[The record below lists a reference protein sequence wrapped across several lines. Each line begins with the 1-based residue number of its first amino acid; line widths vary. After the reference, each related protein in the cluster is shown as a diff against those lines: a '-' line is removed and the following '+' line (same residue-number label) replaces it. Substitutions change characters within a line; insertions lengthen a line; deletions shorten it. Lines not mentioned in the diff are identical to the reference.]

1 MMVSHN
7 HSYTFFLYA
16 HEMWSSLFDACS
28 KATTSILFEHFILVD
43 DAYGRPLINLL
54 KQKSKEGVKI
64 RVLLDAVGSSHL
76 FQAHLEKEFF
86 DAGIEF
92 IFFNTLIPWTKRYQ
106 ATVFFRDHRK
116 LIVID
121 SKVAFT
127 GGVCFEAYMRDWRDT
142 SVRIEGSIIADMEK
156 AFEIMWRRAQLKTHK
171 REKRAEISFE
181 KPYGFMTNSPFPRK
195 RHMYYELIKRL
206 KRAKREVKLTTPYF
220 VPNHRLLRA
229 LRSAARRGVDV
240 SLLVPQKSDHP
251 LVDLATS
258 TYFETLLKA
267 GVKIFLTSEPFNHTK
282 AGTIDGEWGTIG
294 SLNLDY
300 VSLRYNFEANIV
312 TLDGGFVSEL
322 NTQFLMDE
330 SKSKRLDIQEWQKR
344 SWHVRVPEYLIRPF
358 RFLL

>member
-1 MMVSHN
+1 MIVSNN
-7 HSYTFFLYA
+7 HAFKFFLYA
-16 HEMWSSLFDACS
+16 HEMWSDLFDACS

-43 DAYGRPLINLL
+43 DTYGRPLIDLL
-54 KQKSKEGVKI
+54 KQKSREGVKI
-64 RVLLDAVGSSHL
+64 RVLLDAVGSSHF
-76 FQAHLEKEFF
+76 FQAHLEKEFS
-86 DAGIEF
+86 DVGIEF

-142 SVRIEGSIIADMEK
+142 SVRIEGPIITDMEK

-171 REKRAEISFE
+171 REKRAEVSFE
-181 KPYGFMTNSPFPRK
+181 KPYGFITNSPFPRK
-195 RHMYYELIKRL
+195 RYMYYELLKRL
-206 KRAKREVKLTTPYF
+206 KQAKREVKLTTPYF

-229 LRSAARRGVDV
+229 LRFAARRGVAV
-240 SLLVPQKSDHP
+240 SLLVPEKSDHP
-251 LVDLATS
+251 FVDLAAS

-267 GVKIFLTSEPFNHTK
+267 GVKIFLTKQPFNHTK
-282 AGTIDGEWGTIG
+282 AGMIDDEWGTIG

-312 TLDGGFVSEL
+312 TVDRAFVSEL
-322 NTQFLMDE
+322 RTHFLMDE
-330 SKSKRLDIQEWQKR
+330 SKAKIVELQEWQKR
-344 SWHVRVPEYLIRPF
+344 SWHVRVREYLIWPF